1 MFAIGNTGEVTLP
14 APLSTRPPLKVAAA
28 PKGKVLLVDDELA
41 ILRAYTKVLTREGY
55 EVKTATDGLLAKELI
70 ERESF
75 DVILSDVWM
84 PGMDGITLLRT
95 VRQFDADVPVILA
108 TGAPTVADAGEA
120 VEFGALLYLVKP
132 FEFKTLIQVV
142 DHALRL
148 HKFAKIKRDAL
159 EHAESSSARAV
170 ITSGLETRFEEA
182 LASLWIA
189 FQPIVHWRNLS
200 IYGYEA
206 LVRCNDPRIPNPEE
220 LIHTASRVD
229 RLSDLGRAIRA
240 EVAAALRSAP
250 VGPQFFVN
258 LHTRD
263 LGDNALF
270 APTAPLSR
278 FADRIV
284 LEITE
289 RAPLET
295 VRDVHGRVAALRAM
309 GFRIAVDD
317 MGAGYA
323 GLTAFAQIKPEV
335 VKLDMSIIRGIDQDP
350 VKRKLV
356 SAMTTLCHD
365 MGMQVIAEGIETI
378 AERDAV
384 DELGCELMQ
393 GFLFARPDRGFPT
406 PVW

>member
-1 MFAIGNTGEVTLP
+1 MFAIGNSTPVTLP
-14 APLSTRPPLKVAAA
+14 APSSARA
-28 PKGKVLLVDDELA
+28 PHPAENAKGRVLVVDDELA

-55 EVKTATDGLLAKELI
+55 EVKTATDGLLAKALI

-75 DVILSDVWM
+75 DVILSDVCM
-84 PGMDGITLLRT
+84 PGMNGITLLRT

-108 TGAPTVADAGEA
+108 TGAPTVSDAGEA

-142 DHALRL
+142 DHAMRL
-148 HKFAKIKRDAL
+148 HTFARLKRDAL
-159 EHAESSSARAV
+159 EQPSSSGARALA
-170 ITSGLETRFEEA
+170 TTGLEARFEEA

-189 FQPIVHWRNLS
+189 FQPIVHWRS
-200 IYGYEA
+200 RSVFGYEA
-206 LVRCNDPRIPNPEE
+206 LARCNDPRIANPGE
-220 LIHTASRVD
+220 LIHAAERVD
-229 RLSDLGRAIRA
+229 RLNDLGRAIRA
-240 EVAAALRSAP
+240 EVAHALPAAPL
-250 VGPQFFVN
+250 GPQIFVN

-263 LGDNALF
+263 LADAALF
-270 APTAPLSR
+270 SPTSPLSH
-278 FADRIV
+278 FADRVV

-295 VRDVHGRVAALRAM
+295 VRDVEHRIEALRTM

-323 GLTAFAQIKPEV
+323 GLTAFAQLRPEV
-335 VKLDMSIIRGIDQDP
+335 VKLDMSLIRGVDRDP
-350 VKRKLV
+350 VKQKLV
-356 SAMTTLCHD
+356 GAMTALCHD
-365 MGMQVIAEGIETI
+365 MGMAVIAEGIETA

-393 GFLFARPDRGFPT
+393 GYLFARPDRGFPR
-406 PVW
+406 VAW